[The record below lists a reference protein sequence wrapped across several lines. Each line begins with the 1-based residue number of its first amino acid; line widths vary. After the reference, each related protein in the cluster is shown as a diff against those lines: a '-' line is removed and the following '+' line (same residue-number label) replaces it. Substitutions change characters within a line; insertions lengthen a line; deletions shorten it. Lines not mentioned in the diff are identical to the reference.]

1 MLHPSYADLM
11 RVANEG
17 TTVDDPLIV
26 SRYSIVH
33 ATAKRARQ
41 IIDKRRAREQMQAYE
56 NGGVKHSDGVDK
68 KALSEAIEEISDG
81 RVKIIG

>member
-11 RVANEG
+11 KVANEG
-17 TTVDDPLIV
+17 SDEDAPLIV

-41 IIDKRRAREQMQAYE
+41 IIDNRRAQEQEEAVE
-56 NGGVKHSDGVDK
+56 GSAKNSKGVDR
-68 KALSEAIEEISDG
+68 KALSEAIDEIQDG
-81 RVKIIG
+81 IVRILG

>member
-1 MLHPSYADLM
+1 MLHPSYADLI

-17 TTVDDPLIV
+17 SEDPIVV

-41 IIDKRRAREQMQAYE
+41 IIDNRRASEQME
-56 NGGVKHSDGVDK
+56 GTDGSSKDVHGVDR
-68 KALSEAIEEISDG
+68 KALSEAIDEIKDG
-81 RVKIIG
+81 SVKIIG

>member
-11 RVANEG
+11 KIANEG
-17 TTVDDPLIV
+17 SVEDAPLIV

-41 IIDKRRAREQMQAYE
+41 IIDKRRVVEQEE
-56 NGGVKHSDGVDK
+56 NVEASSKKLRGVDK
-68 KALSEAIEEISDG
+68 KALSEAIDEIEKG
-81 RVKIIG
+81 TVQIIG

>member
-17 TTVDDPLIV
+17 SDEETPLIV

-41 IIDKRRAREQMQAYE
+41 IIDKRRESEQDEAAD
-56 NGGVKHSDGVDK
+56 GSSKSFKGVDR
-68 KALSEAIEEISDG
+68 KALSEAIDEIKDG
-81 RVKIIG
+81 VVRIIG

>member
-11 RVANEG
+11 KIANEG
-17 TTVDDPLIV
+17 SVEDAPLIV

-41 IIDKRRAREQMQAYE
+41 IIDKRRAVEQDE
-56 NGGVKHSDGVDK
+56 NAEASSKKVKGVDR
-68 KALSEAIEEISDG
+68 KALSEAIDEIEKG
-81 RVKIIG
+81 TIRIVG

>member
-11 RVANEG
+11 KVANEG
-17 TTVDDPLIV
+17 SEEDSPLVV

-41 IIDKRRAREQMQAYE
+41 IIDNRKELEQE
-56 NGGVKHSDGVDK
+56 ESIDGASKNSKGIDR
-68 KALSEAIEEISDG
+68 KALSEAIDEIKDG
-81 RVKIIG
+81 TVRIIG